1 VPADEVPEAD
11 ATVAVIA
18 HALLNSMAVITGTI
32 ATLLDAD
39 LPPARRDDLLMRALA
54 QAEHVTGVLQD
65 LVRGMN
71 PGLVDALD
79 HLDGDGPSL
88 TPTSG

>member
-1 VPADEVPEAD
+1 VPAEAESSEAD
-11 ATVAVIA
+11 ATFAVIA

-32 ATLLDAD
+32 STLMDAD
-39 LPPARRDDLLMRALA
+39 LPPARRADLLARALG

-71 PGLVDALD
+71 PTLVQALEQLDAD
-79 HLDGDGPSL
+79 VD
-88 TPTSG
+88 

>member
-1 VPADEVPEAD
+1 VPTEAGSSEAD

-32 ATLLDAD
+32 STLIDAD
-39 LPPARRDDLLMRALA
+39 LPPARRADLLARALG

-71 PGLVDALD
+71 PTLFEALE
-79 HLDGDGPSL
+79 HLDKE
-88 TPTSG
+88 

>member
-1 VPADEVPEAD
+1 MSSDELPEAD

-32 ATLLDAD
+32 ATMIDAD
-39 LPPARRDDLLMRALA
+39 LSPERRRDLLARALG

-79 HLDGDGPSL
+79 HLDGD
-88 TPTSG
+88 

>member
-1 VPADEVPEAD
+1 MPGDAEFPEAD

-32 ATLLDAD
+32 STLIDAD
-39 LPPARRDDLLMRALA
+39 LPHERRTDLMRRALG

-71 PGLVDALD
+71 PSLVEALE
-79 HLDGDGPSL
+79 HLDAEVD
-88 TPTSG
+88 

>member
-1 VPADEVPEAD
+1 MPTEAGSSEAD

-32 ATLLDAD
+32 STLIDAD
-39 LPPARRDDLLMRALA
+39 LPPERRADLLARALG
-54 QAEHVTGVLQD
+54 QPEHVTGVLQD

-71 PGLVDALD
+71 PTLVQALE
-79 HLDGDGPSL
+79 HLDAEVD
-88 TPTSG
+88 